1 MDPTTRTLTLSR
13 QLLQVS
19 VEDFELGFW
28 AKDDPIELVPEPCSR
43 WLLGDS
49 PRNLY
54 HPTAAG
60 LNANVW

>member
-28 AKDDPIELVPEPCSR
+28 AKDDPIELVPGP
-43 WLLGDS
+43 
-49 PRNLY
+49 
-54 HPTAAG
+54 
-60 LNANVW
+60 